1 MAKVTR
7 GFLRY
12 KAYPFIDKDP
22 VIDVLRTMK
31 RDTGMSDTEI
41 TAAGGPATGTLKGWF
56 GGKTRRPQFATVAA
70 SAVAMGKTSLP
81 LTSEGRAKIKAK

>member
-12 KAYPFIDKDP
+12 KAYSFVDKDP
-22 VIDVLRTMK
+22 IIDVLRTIK
-31 RDTGMSDTEI
+31 RDAEMSDVGI
-41 TAAGGPATGTLKGWF
+41 TANGGPATGTLKGWF

-70 SAVAMGKTSLP
+70 AAVAMGETSLP
-81 LTSEGRAKIKAK
+81 LTSEGRAKIKGK